1 MCVIYSIVAM
11 RKGGECDRGWD
22 GSRGEP
28 EDDMIVFLRCLKGR
42 GGQGW
47 ARSIH
52 VVQVLGLGF
61 ISPNDE
67 DIEKFHQ

>member
-22 GSRGEP
+22 GSRGEF

-42 GGQGW
+42 GGQ
-47 ARSIH
+47 
-52 VVQVLGLGF
+52 LGSKYSRGPSLRVRVY
-61 ISPNDE
+61 ITE
-67 DIEKFHQ
+67 